1 MVTDHQALRW
11 LWRLKDPSGRLARW
25 VMELS
30 QYNFTVIHRPGAT
43 IPHADALSRDDGSA
57 SVGKEPADGL
67 SCSDGTRSVS
77 RGLQCERESSDSEAA
92 GREPTKGLSSGG
104 GTSRKLVHGLKRNH
118 ELSVRDCTCAAAA
131 DVPAASRA
139 VGVEDSDRPSANSA
153 VGERPTTSAPGGDTG
168 PGSALPDCFD
178 LPTELQRATAADPVL
193 SEVTRCIE
201 SGGDASADVT
211 STAAGRFYIGEREH
225 LFVRD
230 GLVCRQKV
238 SAREAQI
245 LVPESVQCEI
255 IRLAH
260 DVPLAAHFGVD
271 RTVHQ
276 ITRRYFWFN
285 LKNSVREYCRSCL
298 GCARVKRPNFPHREG
313 IEKVP
318 VFGEPFAQWSAD
330 ILGPLPRTE
339 SGNAFVLVVSDLFT
353 KWVETYCI
361 PDQKATTVADCFVD
375 LISRFG
381 VPKSI
386 LTDKGTNFERALV
399 RRICEMLGITKLRC
413 TAAHPQTDGQTERF
427 NRTLCDM
434 LTHYVN
440 ENRSDWDRWVGV
452 CASAF
457 RFSRHTTTGYSPF
470 ELVYGAEPRV
480 PVVSEMLDDASE
492 LRCGTYGQY
501 VDGLKRRLSVDR
513 AQAHKSLVERQT
525 RSSVPSASDIQL
537 GDKVMLKVHAVKRG
551 HVKKL
556 SNRFEGPYV
565 VAEVRR
571 PDYVIKRGRKTRFVH
586 GSNIKKVHASI
597 CDDADTPD
605 RPRSVPTTVQKAGVE
620 RCTERCDVVPCN
632 L

>member
-1 MVTDHQALRW
+1 MWGVTFFS
-11 LWRLKDPSGRLARW
+11 K
-25 VMELS
+25 
-30 QYNFTVIHRPGAT
+30 GAF
-43 IPHADALSRDDGSA
+43 S
-57 SVGKEPADGL
+57 
-67 SCSDGTRSVS
+67 
-77 RGLQCERESSDSEAA
+77 
-92 GREPTKGLSSGG
+92 
-104 GTSRKLVHGLKRNH
+104 
-118 ELSVRDCTCAAAA
+118 LSV
-131 DVPAASRA
+131 
-139 VGVEDSDRPSANSA
+139 
-153 VGERPTTSAPGGDTG
+153 
-168 PGSALPDCFD
+168 
-178 LPTELQRATAADPVL
+178 
-193 SEVTRCIE
+193 
-201 SGGDASADVT
+201 
-211 STAAGRFYIGEREH
+211 
-225 LFVRD
+225 
-230 GLVCRQKV
+230 
-238 SAREAQI
+238 
-245 LVPESVQCEI
+245 
-255 IRLAH
+255 
-260 DVPLAAHFGVD
+260 
-271 RTVHQ
+271 
-276 ITRRYFWFN
+276 
-285 LKNSVREYCRSCL
+285 
-298 GCARVKRPNFPHREG
+298 
-313 IEKVP
+313 
-318 VFGEPFAQWSAD
+318 
-330 ILGPLPRTE
+330 
-339 SGNAFVLVVSDLFT
+339 
-353 KWVETYCI
+353 WVETYYCI

-386 LTDKGTNFERALV
+386 LTDKGTNFESALV

-413 TAAHPQTDGQTERF
+413 TDAHPQTNGQTERF

-440 ENRSDWDRWVGV
+440 ENQSDWDRWVGV

-556 SNRFEGPYV
+556 SKRFEGPYV

-605 RPRSVPTTVQKAGVE
+605 RPRSVPTTVQNELQWNGVPSGVTSFPVTFEREVSAESDSEPRRAERASQPAEPRRASVSSASADVDGGSSASSIVDDSDDGDVHSACCQRAGVCYPWWQAIE
-620 RCTERCDVVPCN
+620 ACRALFTVKIAGSARPLSFRRGGCCRPAV
-632 L
+632 LSRL